1 MPRHAR
7 GKRPVRKYVKLLFE
21 FCAGA
26 LAFALRELRAWKQ
39 KLIQK
44 IQRSGVGRMQAIAR
58 QFDFKAAAR
67 RHHHDAELLRNEGR
81 GANAGQLYGFAAEC
95 GLKALM
101 VAHGLPTEPSGD
113 IRKRPRGNFR
123 KHMPDLGQAVATIT
137 LFPDGRAATRYVSM
151 LPDLSHFND
160 WSVDHRYWMEA
171 MLPSGS
177 LQNWHAAALQV
188 SAMLD
193 AATADGVM
201 V

>member
-1 MPRHAR
+1 
-7 GKRPVRKYVKLLFE
+7 
-21 FCAGA
+21 
-26 LAFALRELRAWKQ
+26 
-39 KLIQK
+39 
-44 IQRSGVGRMQAIAR
+44 MQAIAR

-67 RHHHDAELLRNEGR
+67 RHHHDAELLRNAGR

-113 IRKRPRGNFR
+113 IQRKPKSAFR
-123 KHMPDLGQAVATIT
+123 AHMPELSQAVATIT
-137 LFPDGRAATRYVSM
+137 VFPDGRAATRYVSM

-160 WSVDHRYWMEA
+160 WSVHHRYWMES

-177 LQNWHAAALQV
+177 FPNWRAAAGQV

-201 V
+201 R